1 MNYFV
6 IFLIG
11 DGKIALFPQTLGC
24 SSGSAGL
31 RDVCQVRWQSR
42 KHSGSKMRS
51 GGFFSFVSSPCPVA
65 LLVKSF

>member
-42 KHSGSKMRS
+42 KLSA
-51 GGFFSFVSSPCPVA
+51 FFSDI
-65 LLVKSF
+65 LTLVT